1 MARLLR
7 FSYSPL
13 TARILA
19 VNMLAVIAL
28 GGSLV
33 YLGRYQQQ
41 LLEAEL
47 ESLAFEARIVANA
60 LAEGAVISGDDDRN
74 LLAPELARSMVRRL
88 VESSDSRTRLFDED
102 GALLADS
109 RQLASRRKAIIIEP
123 IRPANETD
131 WANWWWRAMAWLGR
145 QLSGSNYELYQEP
158 SEQSA
163 DNYPITQ
170 QALQGATLA
179 QIWRVPHANLLLGVA
194 VPVQAYK
201 QVLGA
206 LLVTRS
212 SQKIDA
218 AIAEVRSDIIM
229 IFCTVLSLTILLSL
243 YLARTIIRPLQ
254 KLAGAVRAV
263 KQEQT
268 LAVGLGGG
276 AAALAKRAIPDLT
289 ARGDEL
295 GELSHALREMTAELA
310 TRLIATERFAADVA
324 HELKNPLTSLRSAVE
339 TAERVTDPAK
349 QQRLLQ
355 LIHDDVG
362 RMDRL
367 ITDIASASRLDAEL
381 SRAATTPLDIGLML
395 QLLTGFYAPHDG
407 AADTVP
413 VKLESVPE
421 KLLVH
426 GVEERLLQVFRNL
439 VDNARSFTP
448 PSGSVRLAARRDG
461 AIAQV
466 TVDDD
471 GPGIPPGKLEGIFER
486 FYSERPSAEKFGQ
499 HSGLGLSIARQII
512 SAHGGAIWAEN
523 RVDAAGKIIG
533 ARFTVRLPAS

>member
-1 MARLLR
+1 MARLLGL
-7 FSYSPL
+7 SYSPL

-41 LLEAEL
+41 LIEAEL

-109 RQLASRRKAIIIEP
+109 RQLASRRKAIVIEP
-123 IRPANETD
+123 IQPLNEAD
-131 WANWWWRAMAWLGR
+131 WHNWWWRAMAWLGR
-145 QLSGSNYELYQEP
+145 QLNAANYETYAEP
-158 SEQSA
+158 PEQMA
-163 DNYPITQ
+163 DSYPIAL
-170 QALQGATLA
+170 QALQGATQA
-179 QIWRVPHANLLLGVA
+179 QIWRVPQANLLLGVA

-206 LLVTRS
+206 LLVTRP

-229 IFCTVLSLTILLSL
+229 VFCAVLSLTVLLSL

-254 KLAGAVRAV
+254 RLAGAVRAV

-268 LAVGLGGG
+268 QAVGLGGG
-276 AAALAKRAIPDLT
+276 AAALAKRDIPDLT

-310 TRLIATERFAADVA
+310 TRLSATERFAADVA

-339 TAERVTDPAK
+339 TAERVTEPAK
-349 QQRLLQ
+349 QQKLLQ

-381 SRAATTPLDIGLML
+381 SRAATTPLDIGVML
-395 QLLTGFYAPHDG
+395 QVLAGLYAPHDG
-407 AADTVP
+407 AEDKAAVRLEVP
-413 VKLESVPE
+413 TE
-421 KLLVH
+421 KLLVS

-448 PSGSVRLAARRDG
+448 PGGSVRLAAQRDG
-461 AIAQV
+461 VSVQV

-471 GPGIPPGKLEGIFER
+471 GPGIPAGKLEAIFER

-499 HSGLGLSIARQII
+499 HSGLGLSIARQIVA
-512 SAHGGAIWAEN
+512 AHGGAIWAEN
-523 RVDAAGKIIG
+523 RQDTTGKILG
-533 ARFTVRLPAS
+533 ARFTVRLPTD

>member
-41 LLEAEL
+41 LIEAEL

-109 RQLASRRKAIIIEP
+109 RQLASRRKAIVIEP
-123 IRPANETD
+123 IRPPNETD

-145 QLSGSNYELYQEP
+145 RLSGSNYELYEEP
-158 SEQSA
+158 PEQSA
-163 DNYPITQ
+163 DSYPVAQ
-170 QALQGATLA
+170 QALQGITLA

-229 IFCTVLSLTILLSL
+229 VFCAVLSLTVLLSL

-254 KLAGAVRAV
+254 RLAGAVRAV

-268 LAVGLGGG
+268 KAVGLGGG

-310 TRLIATERFAADVA
+310 TRLSATERFAADVA

-381 SRAATTPLDIGLML
+381 SRAPTAPLDIGLML
-395 QLLTGFYAPHDG
+395 QMLAGFYAPPDG
-407 AADTVP
+407 TVKHAAV
-413 VKLESVPE
+413 VLGSAEE
-421 KLLVH
+421 KLLVN

-439 VDNARSFTP
+439 LDNARSFTP
-448 PSGSVRLAARRDG
+448 PGGSVRLAAQRDG
-461 AIAQV
+461 TFVQV

-471 GPGIPPGKLEGIFER
+471 GPGIPTGKLEAIFER

-499 HSGLGLSIARQII
+499 HSGLGLSIARQIVA
-512 SAHGGAIWAEN
+512 AHGGAIWAEN
-523 RVDAAGKIIG
+523 RQNAAGKIVG
-533 ARFTVRLPAS
+533 ARFTVRLPAA

>member
-7 FSYSPL
+7 LSYSPL

-41 LLEAEL
+41 LIEAEL

-123 IRPANETD
+123 IRAPNETD

-145 QLSGSNYELYQEP
+145 QLSGSSYEQYLEP

-163 DNYPITQ
+163 DNYPIAQ

-229 IFCTVLSLTILLSL
+229 IFCTVLSLTVLLSL

-310 TRLIATERFAADVA
+310 TRLSATERFAADVA

-395 QLLTGFYAPHDG
+395 QLLTGLYAPHDD

-413 VKLESVPE
+413 VQLDSVSE
-421 KLLVH
+421 KLLVQ

-448 PSGSVRLAARRDG
+448 PSGSVRLAAVRDG
-461 AIAQV
+461 AIVQV

-471 GPGIPPGKLEGIFER
+471 GPGIPPGKLEEIFER